1 MRRLAWFVAGM
12 LAVVIAIA
20 LAGGLYIRSSDG
32 FSARSKPSAIEAWV
46 ARRARAMAI
55 PADAKRRANPVPNTP
70 EAIADGRAHWA
81 DHCAICHANNG
92 SGDAVIGRSLYP
104 PAPDMREPATQQMSD
119 AEIFYIIENGI
130 RLSGMPAWGGSEHGE
145 EDSWKLVHFIRHL
158 PQLSA
163 AEEREMEAL
172 NPKGPDERREEQEE
186 EEFLKGGESHETQ
199 PGHHH

>member
-1 MRRLAWFVAGM
+1 M
-12 LAVVIAIA
+12 LVLVIAIGI
-20 LAGGLYIRSSDG
+20 AGGLYIRSSDG

-55 PADAKRRANPVPNTP
+55 PNDAKRRVNPVPNTP

-92 SGDAVIGRSLYP
+92 SGDAVIGRGLYP

-163 AEEREMEAL
+163 AEEREMEKL